1 MILSRV
7 AEACFWMMRH
17 MERAENTAR
26 LLRVNQSFVLDVSLP
41 DLERWRPVVVVSGE
55 EPRFVERL
63 GASAINDGD
72 VVQDYMVWDDNN
84 PVSIASCAYW
94 ARENARTIRDVIT
107 LEMWEKLNVFHHWM
121 RGGQGRR
128 LWRTDR
134 DAFYA
139 HVQEAAV
146 LFQGVCHTTMLHE
159 QPFDFMLLGL
169 LLERAGQT
177 ARIIDIKHHA
187 FGSPIK
193 QVAATGTSTR
203 QSNAPAPPRTS
214 ITTPLETAQVMALLR
229 SCSATQP
236 FSKRSRGTPSGHAV
250 VEFLVKETAFP
261 RSVLYCLERAMIFVQ
276 KVRPKNGIVGDKSVD
291 LLLALIDDLQE
302 RPMTE
307 IVERGIHEELTRIID
322 SVCEVCQ
329 ATHLDYFDPSF
340 EHHRAFAVQE
350 SA

>member
-7 AEACFWMMRH
+7 AEACFWLMRH

-26 LLRVNQSFVLDVSLP
+26 LLRVNQSFVLDVTLP

-55 EPRFVERL
+55 EPRFIERF

-72 VVQDYMVWDDNN
+72 VVQDYMVWDDQN

-121 RGGQGRR
+121 RSGPGRR

-134 DAFYA
+134 DAFYT
-139 HVQEAAV
+139 HVQEAAT

-159 QPFDFMLLGL
+159 QPFDFMLLGM

-177 ARIIDIKHHA
+177 ARIIDVKHHA
-187 FGSPIK
+187 FGSP
-193 QVAATGTSTR
+193 ARPSTG
-203 QSNAPAPPRTS
+203 
-214 ITTPLETAQVMALLR
+214 TPLETAQVMALLR

-236 FSKRSRGTPSGHAV
+236 FSRRSRGTPSGQAV
-250 VEFLVKETAFP
+250 VEFLLKETLFP
-261 RSVLYCLERAMIFVQ
+261 RSVLYCLERALLFVQ
-276 KVRPKNGIVGDKSVD
+276 KVRPRNGIVGDKSVAM
-291 LLLALIDDLQE
+291 LMPLIEELQE
-302 RPMTE
+302 KSMTQ
-307 IVERGIHEELTRIID
+307 IVERGIHEELTSIID
-322 SVCEVCQ
+322 SVSEVCQ
-329 ATHLDYFDPSF
+329 AIHLDYFDPSF
-340 EHHRAFAVQE
+340 EHHTAFAIQE